1 MALIG
6 YDACFFD
13 VPVNDQSA
21 RKTPNGFPALSRPL
35 AERLAVQWL
44 GGGAQLSLR
53 LAWPARRNPPP
64 RHAAGRARAAAPAA
78 HRLRLRFP
86 RRPDHRPGAVR
97 RAVRLPRAG
106 ASRRTVAGGDFISGK
121 AENLAALSAG
131 LARCEPPLGKFGV
144 YGNHDLW
151 ADDELMGRMLADAG
165 VRMLVNRHVTLPAP
179 FDAVSICGLDDP
191 WAGAPDAGAAFAGAA
206 DVRVL
211 LMHAPDG
218 LLLLGGERFD
228 LAFAGHTHGGQ
239 VAFRDGKP
247 LILPQGPL
255 GRSHYH
261 GRYDTAGDGPLIVS
275 RGIGCSTIPLR
286 INADPELV
294 ICTIE

>member
-1 MALIG
+1 MMRVFSMSPSMTNPRGKLQTAFRRYRAPLLNALLFNG
-6 YDACFFD
+6 WAAALSYRCGLHGRLGVTRHRVTLPA
-13 VPVNDQSA
+13 A
-21 RKTPNGFPALSRPL
+21 RALPRPLRIAFASDFHAGPTTDPALFDALFDCL
-35 AERLAVQWL
+35 AQE
-44 GGGAQLSLR
+44 
-53 LAWPARRNPPP
+53 
-64 RHAAGRARAAAPAA
+64 
-78 HRLRLRFP
+78 
-86 RRPDHRPGAVR
+86 RPDV
-97 RAVRLPRAG
+97 LLL
-106 ASRRTVAGGDFISGK
+106 GGDFISGK

-218 LLLLGGERFD
+218 LLLLR
-228 LAFAGHTHGGQ
+228 
-239 VAFRDGKP
+239 
-247 LILPQGPL
+247 
-255 GRSHYH
+255 RSHCP
-261 GRYDTAGDGPLIVS
+261 GRYHTAGDGPLIVS
-275 RGIGCSTIPLR
+275 RGIGCRTIPLR
-286 INADPELV
+286 INAHPELV